1 MKKIILVSLL
11 LMFTAHV
18 SAQLISVDELSK
30 IIKNPN
36 VVVIDARP
44 AGDYLKTH
52 VDGAINI
59 DVTTLSDNSVIEGTL
74 RKPSELASILG
85 SNGVAKNSKIV
96 IYCKTG
102 ISAGRMYWIL
112 KYLGCDDVSVLDG
125 HMNAWFAGRKPIT
138 KTPKKLT
145 AVTFTPS
152 VNSAIFVDKSYVKSK
167 LAAQGTILVDSRKKE
182 DFEAGH
188 IGNAINIPSDLSINE
203 SKLKAVSELSSI
215 FASVPKDKEV
225 ICYCKTG
232 TTAAFTYFVL
242 KSILKY
248 PNVKVYDGAYL
259 DWVHN

>member
-1 MKKIILVSLL
+1 MKKIILVSLI
-11 LMFTAHV
+11 LMFTAHL

-59 DVTTLSDNSVIEGTL
+59 DVTSLCDNSVIEGTL
-74 RKPSELASILG
+74 KKPAELALILG
-85 SNGVAKNSKIV
+85 NNGVAKNSKIV

-102 ISAGRMYWIL
+102 VSAGRMYWIL
-112 KYLGCDDVSVLDG
+112 KYLGCDDVTILDG
-125 HMNAWFAGRKPIT
+125 HMNGWFAGRKPIT
-138 KTPKKLT
+138 KVPKKLSAT
-145 AVTFTPS
+145 TFTPS
-152 VNSAIFVDKSYVKSK
+152 VNSAIFVDKAYVKSK
-167 LAAQGTILVDSRKKE
+167 LSSAGTVLVDSREKA
-182 DFEAGH
+182 DFDAGH
-188 IGNAINIPSDLSINE
+188 IGNALNIPSSKSIND
-203 SKLKAVSELSSI
+203 SKLKSVSDLTAN